1 MRRLRKAPL
10 PATTNGTCYGDFL
23 ETEADGGDWDEAVL
37 LVLRIDAIRELL
49 CAPRFGEPFDWC
61 EMVSRTWIRPPVL
74 RSSGELNLRY
84 SAREGLQRSA
94 HLRSYW
100 TSDCEILSTGHSL
113 CALITRTCDPSDR
126 LMRACEHVLSSIF
139 LTSISVVG
147 SHCKVSPKSAG
158 HMRHAEQSLNST
170 IKHSSCFVIRI
181 TNLPHSLMS
190 CVRSSLTFR

>member
-1 MRRLRKAPL
+1 MDT
-10 PATTNGTCYGDFL
+10 ATCFAL
-23 ETEADGGDWDEAVL
+23 ERATEVPIQRQGRVT
-37 LVLRIDAIRELL
+37 AI
-49 CAPRFGEPFDWC
+49 CS
-61 EMVSRTWIRPPVL
+61 M
-74 RSSGELNLRY
+74 
-84 SAREGLQRSA
+84 
-94 HLRSYW
+94 RSYW

-181 TNLPHSLMS
+181 TNLPHVLTS
-190 CVRSSLTFR
+190 CVCSSLTFR